1 MIVRGELTE
10 AVEDFL
16 LASCKPGKQQQAVQ
30 EVIERE
36 RARQDAQLAPASRG
50 VPFAPLPQLC
60 FEWDGDLHP
69 VERRVLAELGDFDLF
84 AEPVCLPGFTV
95 HESGSTFEID
105 VAGDKVVYD
114 NFETGQLH
122 LNEVT
127 AHASEHDLVRHLD
140 RACRQ
145 VDVGQAAL
153 LKWLL
158 ALVHHLVGDRGLT
171 LTALVRGKYLLAEAV
186 RREIDRRRQ
195 LAVKNGFQKALPGFA
210 AAPVLAD
217 SFRHAFTFRP
227 NQYPA
232 RPPFYSG
239 RFRFKKHYYP
249 VIHDLREK
257 RNDGT
262 PAEEFV
268 CARAIDGLASVKH
281 WVRNVERDDRFSF
294 WLPTATD
301 YFYPDF
307 VAELNDG
314 RVLVVEYKGAHLIDL
329 ADTREKDQI
338 GRQWEASSGGKCLFL
353 MAVADDN
360 GRDVAVQI
368 SDKIS
373 QAAT

>member
-1 MIVRGELTE
+1 MGFGQFFQSFPQHR
-10 AVEDFL
+10 
-16 LASCKPGKQQQAVQ
+16 
-30 EVIERE
+30 VI
-36 RARQDAQLAPASRG
+36 
-50 VPFAPLPQLC
+50 
-60 FEWDGDLHP
+60 
-69 VERRVLAELGDFDLF
+69 
-84 AEPVCLPGFTV
+84 
-95 HESGSTFEID
+95 
-105 VAGDKVVYD
+105 
-114 NFETGQLH
+114 
-122 LNEVT
+122 
-127 AHASEHDLVRHLD
+127 
-140 RACRQ
+140 
-145 VDVGQAAL
+145 
-153 LKWLL
+153 
-158 ALVHHLVGDRGLT
+158 
-171 LTALVRGKYLLAEAV
+171 
-186 RREIDRRRQ
+186 
-195 LAVKNGFQKALPGFA
+195 
-210 AAPVLAD
+210 LAD
-217 SFRHAFTFRP
+217 HFIAHGHPATAD
-227 NQYPA
+227 YPA

-268 CARAIDGLASVKH
+268 CARAIDGLSSVKH

-360 GRDVAVQI
+360 GRDVATQI
-368 SDKIS
+368 AEKIGREVES
-373 QAAT
+373 SSSM